1 VRGRRSSGSGR
12 GLPGWSDQRGLSS
25 STQLAVVFPLL
36 MLLTLGIV
44 EAGLWLH
51 ARNVAQRAAT
61 AAVDVARG
69 SYGTAGE
76 GEARA
81 RDLAAGAGLTEVVVR
96 VDRGPQQVTARV
108 SAHATLVLDL
118 GLGTIEETASGP
130 RERVSTP

>member
-1 VRGRRSSGSGR
+1 MPGRRPR
-12 GLPGWSDQRGLSS
+12 LPGAADQRGLSS
-25 STQLAVVFPLL
+25 STQLALVLPLL
-36 MLLTLGIV
+36 MLLTLGVV

-69 SYGTAGE
+69 SYGTAGD

-81 RDLAAGAGLTEVVVR
+81 RDLAAGAGLTDVSVH

-108 SAHATLVLDL
+108 SAHATLLLDL
-118 GLGTIEETASGP
+118 GLGTVEETASGP
-130 RERVSTP
+130 RERVSVP

>member
-1 VRGRRSSGSGR
+1 MNGSGPR
-12 GLPGWSDQRGLSS
+12 RPVRTDQRGLSS

-36 MLLTLGIV
+36 MLLTLGIIQS
-44 EAGLWLH
+44 GLWLH

-69 SYGTAGE
+69 SYGTAAE
-76 GEARA
+76 GEQRA
-81 RDLAAGAGLTEVVVR
+81 RDLAAAAGLTDVVVH
-96 VDRGPQQVTARV
+96 VNRGPQRVTADV

>member
-1 VRGRRSSGSGR
+1 MHGSGPRPR
-12 GLPGWSDQRGLSS
+12 GTHDQRGLSS

-44 EAGLWLH
+44 EAGLWMH
-51 ARNVAQRAAT
+51 ARNVAERAAS

-69 SYGTAGE
+69 TYGTAGE

-81 RDLAAGAGLTEVVVR
+81 RDLTTAAGLTDVVVH
-96 VDRGPQQVTARV
+96 VERGPQRVTADV
-108 SAHATLVLDL
+108 SVHATPVLDL
-118 GLGTIEETASGP
+118 GLGTIRETASGP

>member
-1 VRGRRSSGSGR
+1 VQGSRPRCRRR
-12 GLPGWSDQRGLSS
+12 TDQRGLSS

-36 MLLTLGIV
+36 LLLTLGILQ
-44 EAGLWLH
+44 AGLWLH

-76 GEARA
+76 GEQRA
-81 RDLAAGAGLTEVVVR
+81 RDLAAAAGLTDVVVH
-96 VDRGPQQVTARV
+96 VDRGPQQVTADV
-108 SAHATLVLDL
+108 SVTAALVLDL
-118 GLGTIEETASGP
+118 GLGTVEETASGP

>member
-1 VRGRRSSGSGR
+1 MHSSGRRPAR
-12 GLPGWSDQRGLSS
+12 KTDQRGLSS

-44 EAGLWLH
+44 QAGLWLH

-76 GEARA
+76 GEQRA
-81 RDLAAGAGLTEVVVR
+81 RELATAAGLTDVVVH
-96 VDRGPQQVTARV
+96 VDRGPQRVTADV

-118 GLGTIEETASGP
+118 GLGRIEETASAP
-130 RERVSTP
+130 RERVSVP

>member
-1 VRGRRSSGSGR
+1 VTLTRQRFLGRV
-12 GLPGWSDQRGLSS
+12 DQRGLSS

-36 MLLTLGIV
+36 MLLTLGIIQ
-44 EAGLWLH
+44 AGLWLH

-76 GEARA
+76 GEQRA
-81 RDLAAGAGLTEVVVR
+81 RELAAAAGLTNVVVH
-96 VDRGPQQVTARV
+96 VDRGPQRVTAEV

-118 GLGTIEETASGP
+118 GLGTVEETASAP
-130 RERVSTP
+130 RERVSAP

>member
-1 VRGRRSSGSGR
+1 MRWRRPGARDERGV
-12 GLPGWSDQRGLSS
+12 SS
-25 STQLAVVFPLL
+25 STQLAVVLPLL

-69 SYGTAGE
+69 SFGTAGE
-76 GEARA
+76 GEQRA
-81 RDLAAGAGLTEVVVR
+81 RDLADAAGLRDVVVH
-96 VDRGPQQVTARV
+96 VDRGPQRVTAVV

-118 GLGTIEETASGP
+118 GLGRIEETAAGP

>member
-1 VRGRRSSGSGR
+1 MHRSRRRALGRT
-12 GLPGWSDQRGLSS
+12 DQRGLSS

-44 EAGLWLH
+44 QAGLWLH

-69 SYGTAGE
+69 SYGTAGD
-76 GEARA
+76 GEQRA
-81 RDLAAGAGLTEVVVR
+81 RELAAAAGLTDVVVH
-96 VDRGPQQVTARV
+96 VDRGPQRVTAEV

-118 GLGTIEETASGP
+118 GLGAIRETASGP

>member
-1 VRGRRSSGSGR
+1 VRGSA
-12 GLPGWSDQRGLSS
+12 DQRGLSS

-44 EAGLWLH
+44 QAGLWLH

-69 SYGTAGE
+69 SYGTAGD
-76 GEARA
+76 GEQRA
-81 RDLAAGAGLTEVVVR
+81 RELAGAAGLTDVVVH
-96 VDRGPQQVTARV
+96 VDRGPQRVTAQV

-118 GLGTIEETASGP
+118 GLGGIRETASGP

>member
-1 VRGRRSSGSGR
+1 M
-12 GLPGWSDQRGLSS
+12 
-25 STQLAVVFPLL
+25 VFPLL

-44 EAGLWLH
+44 EAGMWLH

-69 SYGTAGE
+69 SHGTAGE

-81 RDLAAGAGLTEVVVR
+81 RDMAATAGLTDVVVH
-96 VDRGPQQVTARV
+96 VDRGPQEVRARVTAR
-108 SAHATLVLDL
+108 ATLLLDL
-118 GLGTIEETASGP
+118 GLGRVEETAAGP